1 MLVKVI
7 EIVRDITE
15 YMRETHKKYKG
26 RSQNLQIF
34 SFTSHSRRDCLIFR
48 NNQFNV

>member
-7 EIVRDITE
+7 EIVRDITK
-15 YMRETHKKYKG
+15 YMGETHKKYMG
-26 RSQNLQIF
+26 SQNLQIF
-34 SFTSHSRRDCLIFR
+34 SFSGHSRKDCLIFR